1 MIPGPSLIE
10 LDRVSFGWPEAP
22 AVQCDLSLRIDAG
35 EKLVLLGANGSGK
48 STLLQLL
55 AGLVFARTGQYRHGG
70 HVVTEA
76 GTRRGDWA
84 RSFRRQVGIV
94 FQHPEAM
101 LFNATVRDEIA
112 YGPRRLGQADAVER
126 AGHWAGQLGLG
137 NFLDR
142 PPHSLSGGE
151 KQKLALACVLVL
163 EPALLLL
170 DEPSANLDPKTAG
183 WLSEHLLDTPATVV
197 MSTHNLSMAAEFGD
211 RCVVLEQGGGILF
224 DGQLEVA
231 TAEVELM
238 VRAGLAWRHRHR
250 HRHHS
255 QAVDR
260 GKDRVRTEARG
271 DGGLASAVEHT
282 HEHLHWQVPVPRDR

>member
-1 MIPGPSLIE
+1 MI
-10 LDRVSFGWPEAP
+10 W
-22 AVQCDLSLRIDAG
+22 
-35 EKLVLLGANGSGK
+35 
-48 STLLQLL
+48 
-55 AGLVFARTGQYRHGG
+55 
-70 HVVTEA
+70 
-76 GTRRGDWA
+76 
-84 RSFRRQVGIV
+84 
-94 FQHPEAM
+94 AM

-197 MSTHNLSMAAEFGD
+197 MSTHNLSMAAEFG
-211 RCVVLEQGGGILF
+211 LF
-224 DGQLEVA
+224 A
-231 TAEVELM
+231 TAGSDFHGANRPSVSMGVSVKEDFLP
-238 VRAGLAWRHRHR
+238 W
-250 HRHHS
+250 
-255 QAVDR
+255 
-260 GKDRVRTEARG
+260 ARLG
-271 DGGLASAVEHT
+271 VSLSH
-282 HEHLHWQVPVPRDR
+282 PRRR

>member
-1 MIPGPSLIE
+1 MTRGPLMIE
-10 LDRVSFGWPEAP
+10 LDQISFGWPDAP
-22 AVQCDLSLRIDAG
+22 PVQRDLTLGIGAG

-55 AGLVFARTGQYRHGG
+55 AALVFARTGQYRYGG
-70 HVVTEA
+70 QLVTEA
-76 GTRRGDWA
+76 GARRGDWA
-84 RSFRRQVGIV
+84 RRFRRQVGIV

-112 YGPRRLGQADAVER
+112 YGPRRLAQADAVER
-126 AGHWAGQLGLG
+126 AEHWALQLGLG
-137 NFLDR
+137 ALLDR

-170 DEPSANLDPKTAG
+170 DEPAANLDPKTAG

-211 RCVVLEQGGGILF
+211 RCVVLEQDAGILF
-224 DGQLEVA
+224 DGALAEA
-231 TAEVELM
+231 TVDVELM

-250 HRHHS
+250 HRHRHHPHRAEVAATATS
-255 QAVDR
+255 
-260 GKDRVRTEARG
+260 TG
-271 DGGLASAVEHT
+271 DVGLATAVEHA
-282 HEHLHWQVPVPRDR
+282 HEHLHWQVPAPRDR